1 MSKDIETRVTD
12 LENRVSALE
21 KELSSSVASP
31 KNGKRRN
38 LSINEFL
45 LEKNPATAIDRTLAI
60 AVYHERFAGANS
72 FSANDILDLI
82 RKAKQKKPK
91 NINDL
96 INKNITKGYF
106 EEDRV
111 GEDGKKRW
119 YVTSSGV
126 TLVDNNFNRNEQ
138 NT

>member
-1 MSKDIETRVTD
+1 M
-12 LENRVSALE
+12 
-21 KELSSSVASP
+21 
-31 KNGKRRN
+31 
-38 LSINEFL
+38 
-45 LEKNPATAIDRTLAI
+45 LEKNPTTAIDSVLVI
-60 AVYHERFAGANS
+60 AVYHERFSGANS

-96 INKNITKGYF
+96 INKTISKGYF
-106 EEDRV
+106 EEDKA

-126 TLVDNNFNRNEQ
+126 ALVDNNFNRNEK
-138 NT
+138 NS